1 MIFLNLFELQDGNFV
16 LSDELVT
23 KRQLTEIL
31 GVSRQ
36 TIQRWQ
42 RLGLPCTLFK
52 NGRNGFSPKQVNQ
65 WLVEN
70 GYPCVELLQK
80 WKGDKETDN
89 G

>member
-1 MIFLNLFELQDGNFV
+1 MNLFQLKDGTFV
-16 LSDELVT
+16 LTDELIT

-42 RLGLPCTLFK
+42 RLGLPCTKFE
-52 NGRNGFSPKQVNQ
+52 NNRNGFSPKQVNQ
-65 WLVEN
+65 WLVEH
-70 GYPCVELLQK
+70 GYPCVEILNK
-80 WKGDKETDN
+80 WKGEDKDN